1 MSNDIEQDEDKTQIQ
16 LVPATSIN
24 FTRKNDLVKTLK
36 RLDKGLEA
44 AFKLL
49 EEIIEDK
56 DVDKK
61 LKVDC
66 AKFLIEKR
74 IAVSD
79 SVSKD
84 QLSRAI
90 AQSRLL
96 LAEKATQHKIKNAG
110 SGSGDDEDEEY
121 ATPKYCPDLIL
132 NNENISK
139 M

>member
-1 MSNDIEQDEDKTQIQ
+1 MTEDIEQEDKGQIQ

-36 RLDKGLEA
+36 RLDKELES

-49 EEIIEDK
+49 EDIIEDET
-56 DVDKK
+56 VDKK
-61 LKVDC
+61 IKVDC

-79 SVSKD
+79 NISKD

-96 LAEKATQHKIKNAG
+96 LAEKATQYKTKNAG
-110 SGSGDDEDEEY
+110 SGSAGDEEEDEDSQPMY
-121 ATPKYCPDLIL
+121 LPGVVLDNSA
-132 NNENISK
+132 ISK